1 MKSFKELARKNF
13 SEKFQWNRM
22 LWTIALNVV
31 KELFNIENPDENIVR
46 ETDIISWFLKYNV
59 LFLRTNDQS
68 LKIAIF
74 RDKKKVITEI
84 NNHFHN
90 LWYNQ
95 EVSEIRFTS

>member
-90 LWYNQ
+90 LWYEQ

>member
-46 ETDIISWFLKYNV
+46 ETDIISWF
-59 LFLRTNDQS
+59 
-68 LKIAIF
+68 
-74 RDKKKVITEI
+74 
-84 NNHFHN
+84 
-90 LWYNQ
+90 
-95 EVSEIRFTS
+95 

>member
-31 KELFNIENPDENIVR
+31 KELFNIETSDENIVR

-59 LFLRTNDQS
+59 LFLRTNDQA

-90 LWYNQ
+90 LWYEQ

>member
-31 KELFNIENPDENIVR
+31 KELFNIETPDENIVR

-59 LFLRTNDQS
+59 LFLRTYDQA

-90 LWYNQ
+90 LWYEQ

>member
-1 MKSFKELARKNF
+1 MESFKELARKNF

-22 LWTIALNVV
+22 LWTIALSVV
-31 KELFNIENPDENIVR
+31 KALFNIENPDEKTVR

-90 LWYNQ
+90 LWYEQ

>member
-1 MKSFKELARKNF
+1 
-13 SEKFQWNRM
+13 M

-90 LWYNQ
+90 LWYEQ

>member
-59 LFLRTNDQS
+59 LFLRTSDQS
-68 LKIAIF
+68 LKISIF

>member
-31 KELFNIENPDENIVR
+31 KEFFNIENPDENIVR

-90 LWYNQ
+90 LWYEQ

>member
-31 KELFNIENPDENIVR
+31 KELFNIETPDENIVR

-90 LWYNQ
+90 LWYEQ